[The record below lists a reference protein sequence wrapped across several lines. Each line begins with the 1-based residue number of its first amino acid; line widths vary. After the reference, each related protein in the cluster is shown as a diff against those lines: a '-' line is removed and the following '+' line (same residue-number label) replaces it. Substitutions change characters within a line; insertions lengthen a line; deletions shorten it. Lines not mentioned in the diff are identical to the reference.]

1 MGEKVN
7 LNVHTQ
13 RRAYI
18 KGLHDGF
25 DGAVQAL
32 IEGGD
37 INYLIEYI
45 ENNASPETA
54 AKLADYYDRRNAAL

>member
-18 KGLHDGF
+18 KGLHDGL
-25 DGAVQAL
+25 DGCIAAL
-32 IEGGD
+32 VEGGD
-37 INYLIEYI
+37 INYLLEYI
-45 ENNASPETA
+45 ENNASAETVAKMNEYYA
-54 AKLADYYDRRNAAL
+54 ARGK

>member
-18 KGLHDGF
+18 KGLHDGL
-25 DGAVQAL
+25 DGAVKAL
-32 IEGGD
+32 VEGGD
-37 INYLIEYI
+37 INYLLEYI
-45 ENNASPETA
+45 ENNAAQETVDAMNAYYA
-54 AKLADYYDRRNAAL
+54 ARNAR

>member
-18 KGLHDGF
+18 KGLHDGL

-37 INYLIEYI
+37 INYLLEYI
-45 ENNASPETA
+45 ENNATPETVAKMDAFYA
-54 AKLADYYDRRNAAL
+54 ARNAR